1 MSALRIALAQ
11 LNFTVGDVS
20 HNAEKIAVTTKCA
33 IENKADL
40 IVFSELALTGYPI
53 EDLLFRGK
61 LHTQIQQAIESLLP
75 HSQAIDMLLGLPIK
89 TDTGYHNAA
98 IWLRKGKRLATFYK
112 QKLPNYSVFDEWRYF
127 LPRTEITSIDLKGQR
142 FGVLICE
149 DLWHKEPIQQLVQA
163 GAQSILCLNASPYSY
178 LKSNLRAQ
186 ILKTRTE
193 EALVPIFYVN
203 QIGGQDELV
212 FDGDSQVI
220 DAQGNI
226 CAQAGWFEEKLL
238 ITDLSEKGEIVKQS
252 RMTPLPKLESIY
264 NALVLGTRDYVLKNH
279 FSGVLLGLSGGI
291 DSALVLAIAV
301 DALGSDRVTAILM
314 PSQYTASMSNEEAI
328 AEAKTLGVRYHTIP
342 INTVYDAFIHQL
354 KPIFKETKPDI
365 TEENLQARIRG
376 TLLMALSNKMGAL
389 VLSTSNKSEAAVG
402 YSTLYGDMAGGFCP
416 IKDVYKTIVYQLAH
430 YRNQRSPVIPMRVIE
445 RPPSAELAPNQKDE
459 DTLPPYPILDQIL
472 EQFVDQE
479 KAVREI
485 IDAGFDRDVVC
496 KVAKMIRRNEYKRWQ
511 AAPGIRI
518 TEKAFGKDWRY
529 PVTSAFEESELT
541 IED

>member
-11 LNFTVGDVS
+11 LNFTVGDIQN
-20 HNAEKIAVTTKCA
+20 NATKMVDA
-33 IENKADL
+33 AKRATEHKADL

-53 EDLLFRGK
+53 EDLLFRGM
-61 LHTQIQQAIESLLP
+61 LHTQVQQAIELLLP
-75 HSQAIDMLLGLPIK
+75 HAEKIDMLFGLPMK
-89 TDTGYHNAA
+89 TEKGYHNAA
-98 IWLRKGKRLATFYK
+98 IWLRKGKVLATFYK

-127 LPRTEITSIDLKGQR
+127 IPRAETTTVDLKDHR

-149 DLWHKEPIQQLVQA
+149 DLWHQGPIQQLVQA
-163 GAQSILCLNASPYSY
+163 GAKSILCLNASPYSY
-178 LKSNLRAQ
+178 LKSNLRAK

-193 EALVPIFYVN
+193 ETRVPIFYVN

-212 FDGDSQVI
+212 FDGDTQVI
-220 DAQGNI
+220 DAQGHQ
-226 CAQAGWFEEKLL
+226 CAHAGWFEEKLL
-238 ITDLSEKGEIVKQS
+238 IVDMSQKGEITQQS
-252 RMTPLPKLESIY
+252 FAASMPKLESIY
-264 NALVLGTRDYVLKNH
+264 KALVLGTRDYVLKNH

-301 DALGSDRVTAILM
+301 DALGADRVMAILM

-342 INTVYDAFIHQL
+342 INTVYDAFMHTL
-354 KPIFKETKPDI
+354 NPVFKRTKPDI

-376 TLLMALSNKMGAL
+376 TLLMALSNKMGSL

-430 YRNQRSPVIPMRVIE
+430 YRNQQSPVIPTRVID

-459 DTLPPYPILDQIL
+459 DTLPAYAILDQIL
-472 EQFVDQE
+472 EQFIDQE
-479 KAVREI
+479 KTVPDI
-485 IDAGFDRDVVC
+485 IKAGFNQEIVY
-496 KVAKMIRRNEYKRWQ
+496 KVAKMIQRSEYKRWQ

-529 PVTSAFEESELT
+529 PVTSAFEERGLRE
-541 IED
+541 